1 MRTIKS
7 YRSIF
12 ETFQKIQEALEISE
26 ADLKKPMIQS
36 EELTDLNLIY
46 PYSKVTCLILYLYSM
61 ELGSPQLYAEA
72 NRVARTMDTNYLK
85 ELGPFLRAL
94 AVITLRV
101 EHFKKPGD
109 IIKTGQ
115 MLVDWN
121 KNNMCGSFL
130 LFRGA
135 EMMRKWMEPY
145 LAKVGQPQIH
155 LPGN

>member
-1 MRTIKS
+1 
-7 YRSIF
+7 
-12 ETFQKIQEALEISE
+12 
-26 ADLKKPMIQS
+26 
-36 EELTDLNLIY
+36 
-46 PYSKVTCLILYLYSM
+46 
-61 ELGSPQLYAEA
+61 
-72 NRVARTMDTNYLK
+72 MDTNYLK

-115 MLVDWN
+115 MIN
-121 KNNMCGSFL
+121 IYPENNMRGSFL

-135 EMMRKWMEPY
+135 EMMRKWMKPY
-145 LAKVGQPQIH
+145 FAKVDQPQIH

>member
-1 MRTIKS
+1 
-7 YRSIF
+7 
-12 ETFQKIQEALEISE
+12 
-26 ADLKKPMIQS
+26 
-36 EELTDLNLIY
+36 
-46 PYSKVTCLILYLYSM
+46 
-61 ELGSPQLYAEA
+61 
-72 NRVARTMDTNYLK
+72 MDTKYLK

-109 IIKTGQ
+109 IIRTGQ
-115 MLVDWN
+115 MIDNRSFL

-135 EMMRKWMEPY
+135 QMMRKWMEPY
-145 LAKVGQPQIH
+145 LEKVGQPQIH

>member
-1 MRTIKS
+1 M
-7 YRSIF
+7 
-12 ETFQKIQEALEISE
+12 
-26 ADLKKPMIQS
+26 
-36 EELTDLNLIY
+36 
-46 PYSKVTCLILYLYSM
+46 
-61 ELGSPQLYAEA
+61 
-72 NRVARTMDTNYLK
+72 ARTMDTKYLK

-94 AVITLRV
+94 AVISLRV

-115 MLVDWN
+115 MICDSQE
-121 KNNMCGSFL
+121 NNMYGSFL